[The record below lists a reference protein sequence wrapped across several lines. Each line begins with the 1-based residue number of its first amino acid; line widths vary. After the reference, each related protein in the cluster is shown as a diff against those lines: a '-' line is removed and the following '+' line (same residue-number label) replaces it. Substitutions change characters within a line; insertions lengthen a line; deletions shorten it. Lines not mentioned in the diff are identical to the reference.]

1 MKSQNRTPY
10 EDNHGNQDRRS
21 ESYYEVAEDNDLAGV
36 CFHRDMCCDNDLP
49 SSAAYKSS
57 ILRRKQSPVCCQLK
71 IIPNFVSVIRF
82 LDGRHI

>member
-21 ESYYEVAEDNDLAGV
+21 ESSYEVAEDNDLAGV

-57 ILRRKQSPVCCQLK
+57 ILRRKQSPVCSQMK
-71 IIPNFVSVIRF
+71 IISIFVSVIRF
-82 LDGRHI
+82 G